1 MKRNRETIQAAIREH
16 GGSAL
21 FRELMQVFGVTK
33 GERKSFK
40 AFVDKLVSEGHL
52 VRFKGNRYALTDGEN
67 LVTGRLS
74 CHPDGYGF
82 VIPEGGGDDVY
93 IPARALAGSMHGDTV
108 EVRVETFK
116 AGGKKEGRIVR
127 TVERGQTRVVGRF
140 EQLRGFGVVVP
151 DEIRISQQI
160 VIPRKGIG
168 RAREG
173 EVVVAEITAYP
184 SEKRRPEGHIV
195 EILGFPDDPEVEVK
209 TIIAKHGLP
218 FEFPADVLN
227 EARAVPQ
234 AIGEKDLK
242 GRTDL
247 RDIVTVTIDG
257 ETARDF
263 DDAVAVRK
271 ERGGNIRL
279 WVSIADVSHYVKPDA
294 PLDREAYLRG
304 TSVYFPDRCI
314 PMLPEELS
322 NGICSL
328 NPRVDRLTLT
338 AEMVFTRGGVM
349 KEASFYPSVIKSDAR
364 LTYTIVKK
372 ILVDGDAEAIAPHK
386 ELVPHLEAMRELA
399 QRLTDKRRKRGSID
413 FDLPEPQII
422 LDLQG
427 ETVDI
432 VQAER
437 NLAHRIIE
445 EFMLAA
451 NEAVA
456 SHIEAKEIPSLYRVH
471 EPPDPAKLM
480 DFQEFIFNFGFHF
493 RMDGDR
499 VEPAEIQRL
508 LTETEGTPEERMI
521 NQVLLRCMKQA
532 RYSHENL
539 GHFGL
544 AARCYTHF
552 TSPIRRY
559 PDLVVHRIL
568 KALLAGKITAKDI
581 ERLETTLPETA
592 GQTSRRERVA
602 MEAEREI
609 VALKKAQ
616 FMLQKI
622 GEDFDGYITGVTSFG
637 LFVELTELFVEGM
650 VHISTMKDDFYRY
663 VEKQHSLVGE
673 RLKETYR
680 IGDKIRVTVAS
691 VSIEK
696 KQIEFVLAGLHERRP
711 GAAPPPGAEEYP
723 HIPVAGKRPRVLEE
737 RRQQAK
743 GGQKAG
749 GRGSKK
755 GGGKG
760 GGGRGRRR

>member
-1 MKRNRETIQAAIREH
+1 MKRNRETVLAVVRER
-16 GGSAL
+16 GGSAP
-21 FRELMQVFGVTK
+21 FRDLMLAFGVTK
-33 GERKSFK
+33 GERQSFK
-40 AFVDKLVSEGHL
+40 GFVDKLVSEGHL
-52 VRFKGNRYALTDGEN
+52 VRLKGNRYAVAEGEN

-82 VIPEGGGDDVY
+82 VTPEGGGDDVY

-108 EVRVETFK
+108 DVRVETFK

-127 TVERGQTRVVGRF
+127 TVERGQTRIVGRF
-140 EQLRGFGVVVP
+140 EQLKGFGVVAP
-151 DEIRISQQI
+151 DETRISQQI
-160 VIPRKGIG
+160 VISQKGIG
-168 RAREG
+168 QAKEG
-173 EVVVAEITAYP
+173 QVVVAEITAYP
-184 SEKRRPEGHIV
+184 TDKRRPEGRIV
-195 EILGFPDDPEVEVK
+195 EVLGFPDDPEVEVR

-218 FEFPADVLN
+218 FEFPADVLA

-234 AIGEKDLK
+234 AIGDKDLK

-247 RDIVTVTIDG
+247 REVVTVTIDG

-328 NPRVDRLTLT
+328 NPRVERLTMT
-338 AEMVFTRGGVM
+338 AEMVFTRSGAM
-349 KEASFYPSVIKSDAR
+349 KEATFYPSVIKSDAR

-372 ILVDGDAEAIAPHK
+372 ILVDGDAEAAATHK
-386 ELVPHLEAMRELA
+386 ELVPHLEVMRELA

-432 VQAER
+432 IQAER

-456 SHIEAKEIPSLYRVH
+456 SHIEAKGIPSLYRVH
-471 EPPDPAKLM
+471 EPPDPAKLI

-493 RMDGDR
+493 RMEGDR

-508 LTETEGTPEERMI
+508 LVETEGTPEERMI

-568 KALLAGKITAKDI
+568 KGLLAGKITEREI

-592 GQTSRRERVA
+592 GQTSRRERIA

-616 FMLQKI
+616 FMREKI

-637 LFVELTELFVEGM
+637 FFVELVELFVEGM
-650 VHISTMKDDFYRY
+650 VHVSTMRDDYYRY

-680 IGDKIRVTVAS
+680 LGDKVRVTVAA
-691 VSIEK
+691 VNIER
-696 KQIEFVLAGLHERRP
+696 KQVEFVLAGLHERRP
-711 GAAPPPGAEEYP
+711 GAAPPPGSGEYP
-723 HIPVAGKRPRVLEE
+723 KIPVQGKRPRALEE
-737 RRQQAK
+737 RRQARGEKK
-743 GGQKAG
+743 GDGK
-749 GRGSKK
+749 GRGP
-755 GGGKG
+755 
-760 GGGRGRRR
+760 RGRRR

>member
-1 MKRNRETIQAAIREH
+1 MKRNRETVQAVIRER
-16 GGSAL
+16 GGSIP
-21 FRELMQVFGVTK
+21 FRDLMQAFGVTK
-33 GERKSFK
+33 GERKGFK
-40 AFVDKLVSEGHL
+40 DFVDRLVSEGHL
-52 VRFKGNRYALTDGEN
+52 VRFKGNRYALADGEN

-127 TVERGQTRVVGRF
+127 TVTRGQTRVVGRF
-140 EQLRGFGVVVP
+140 EQLKGFGIVVP
-151 DEIRISQQI
+151 DETRISQQI
-160 VIPRKGIG
+160 VISQQGIG
-168 RAREG
+168 RAKG
-173 EVVVAEITAYP
+173 GQTVVAEITAYP
-184 SEKRRPEGHIV
+184 TEKRRPEGRIV
-195 EILGFPDDPEVEVK
+195 EVLGWSEDPEVEVR
-209 TIIAKHGLP
+209 TIIVKHGLP
-218 FEFPADVLN
+218 FEFPADVLD

-247 RDIVTVTIDG
+247 REIVTVTIDG

-279 WVSIADVSHYVKPDA
+279 WVSIADVSHYVKPEA

-328 NPRVDRLTLT
+328 NPRVERLTMT
-338 AEMVFTRGGVM
+338 AEMVFTRSGTM
-349 KEASFYPSVIKSDAR
+349 KEAAFYPSVIRSDAR

-372 ILVDGDAEAIAPHK
+372 ILVDGDAEAIAAHH
-386 ELVPHLEAMRELA
+386 ELVPHLEIMRELA
-399 QRLTDKRRKRGSID
+399 QSLTEKRRKRGSID

-427 ETVDI
+427 ETIDI

-456 SHIEAKEIPSLYRVH
+456 SHIEAKGIPSLYRVH
-471 EPPDPAKLM
+471 EPPDPAKLI

-493 RMDGDR
+493 RMEEDR

-508 LTETEGTPEERMI
+508 LVETEGTPEERMI

-568 KALLAGKITAKDI
+568 KALLAGKMTEKEI

-592 GQTSRRERVA
+592 EQTSRRERVA

-616 FMLQKI
+616 FMREKI
-622 GEDFDGYITGVTSFG
+622 GEEFDGYITGVTSFG
-637 LFVELTELFVEGM
+637 LFVELAEIFVEGM
-650 VHISTMKDDFYRY
+650 VHISTMGDDFYRY
-663 VEKQHSLVGE
+663 LEKQHALVGE

-680 IGDKIRVTVAS
+680 IGDKVRVTVAG

-696 KQIEFVLAGLHERRP
+696 RQIEFVLAGLHERRP
-711 GAAPPPGAEEYP
+711 GASSPPGSEEYP
-723 HIPVAGKRPRVLEE
+723 RIPVTGKRPRVLEE
-737 RRQQAK
+737 RRKQAQ
-743 GGQKAG
+743 GGKKVDS
-749 GRGSKK
+749 RGSKK